1 LLVVLAL
8 DFSWASLPFRSYGL
22 SLDDDADEEE
32 TVFDYNKF
40 LRDPMKVPKPNAK
53 VKIETLGSMLK
64 GKRPHILVLF
74 CTRKIKTF
82 CIATT
87 NTFYITIIDYRMILI
102 MTCFFKFYA
111 NKYFVYMARTFLYLY
126 TSRPDQWQIC
136 STI

>member
-1 LLVVLAL
+1 MLPVRSAVWFLLVVLAL

-64 GKRPHILVLF
+64 GKRSHILVLF
-74 CTRKIKTF
+74 CTRKINLF
-82 CIATT
+82 
-87 NTFYITIIDYRMILI
+87 NNIIL
-102 MTCFFKFYA
+102 C
-111 NKYFVYMARTFLYLY
+111 VYVH
-126 TSRPDQWQIC
+126 IC
-136 STI
+136 TYPLCL